1 MRAVSAEHLTQ
12 ATSYGRHLE
21 PVDALS
27 QFTALIAGAPGGL
40 ACHGIGLLPANASSP
55 LYHPEGTN
63 IALDGCTALPTD
75 RVLSFMHL
83 RKVAVTESRPA
94 PHWLSLIV
102 AALRLGVVA
111 RMLDI
116 SYAHLNARSSFGQ
129 KTTRHQLIKA
139 SFASIYG
146 EITQLLGQLSVRLE
160 QADYEDLEQEHL
172 AITHLSGQ
180 AEKLMGGHGY
190 LLGNTHTLSHFS
202 MMVYCVFGKTGA
214 PPPSAGNKVNEA
226 WQSLR

>member
-1 MRAVSAEHLTQ
+1 MMALSVEKLAQ
-12 ATSYGRHLE
+12 AASYGRLLD

-27 QFTALIAGAPGGL
+27 RFTELVTGTPGGL
-40 ACHGIGLLPANASSP
+40 ACHGIGLLPVDASSC
-55 LYHPEGTN
+55 LYHPDGSA
-63 IALDGCTALPTD
+63 IPLDGCTQLPAD

-83 RKVAVTESRPA
+83 RKVAITGSRPA
-94 PHWLSLIV
+94 PHWLSLMT

-116 SYAHLNARSSFGQ
+116 SYTHLNQRTSFGQ
-129 KTTRHQLIKA
+129 KTTRHPLIKA

-146 EITQLLGQLSVRLE
+146 EITQLQGQLSVRLE
-160 QADYEDLEQEHL
+160 QADFEDLEQEHL
-172 AITHLSGQ
+172 AITQLSGQ

-202 MMVYCVFGKTGA
+202 MMVYCVFGKTG
-214 PPPSAGNKVNEA
+214 SAHSALNQVNEA